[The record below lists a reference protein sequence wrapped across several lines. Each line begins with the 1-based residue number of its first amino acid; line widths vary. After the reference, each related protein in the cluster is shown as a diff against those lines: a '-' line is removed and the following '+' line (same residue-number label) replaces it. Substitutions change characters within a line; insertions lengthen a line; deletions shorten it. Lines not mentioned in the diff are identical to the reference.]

1 MLRII
6 MIWCL
11 FIVSYSTQISPLIR
25 QLQTTTLR
33 RPGLIKQKLLIQII
47 HHLPQS
53 QGGEGKT
60 AKRCKAANSSS
71 CWRVVINF
79 INLIDL
85 SFLRIYCQLCFCF
98 EQCSGE
104 ATQGGKLKIRGIWQ
118 LLLIYNST
126 ARSIVWQSLQCSGFR
141 VGVWCVLC
149 KVVE

>member
-25 QLQTTTLR
+25 QLQTTTPR
-33 RPGLIKQKLLIQII
+33 RPGQDDQTKNYSFKYP
-47 HHLPQS
+47 PQS
-53 QGGEGKT
+53 TVTGGEGRT
-60 AKRCKAANSSS
+60 AKRCKAAHSSS

-104 ATQGGKLKIRGIWQ
+104 ATHGRKLENTRNVTT
-118 LLLIYNST
+118 LVNL
-126 ARSIVWQSLQCSGFR
+126 
-141 VGVWCVLC
+141 
-149 KVVE
+149 

>member
-25 QLQTTTLR
+25 QLQTTTPR
-33 RPGLIKQKLLIQII
+33 RPGQDDQTKTTHSNI
-47 HHLPQS
+47 HHSSQS
-53 QGGEGKT
+53 QGEEGKT
-60 AKRCKAANSSS
+60 AKRCKAAHSSS

-104 ATQGGKLKIRGIWQ
+104 ATQGRKLENTRNVTT
-118 LLLIYNST
+118 LVNL
-126 ARSIVWQSLQCSGFR
+126 
-141 VGVWCVLC
+141 
-149 KVVE
+149 